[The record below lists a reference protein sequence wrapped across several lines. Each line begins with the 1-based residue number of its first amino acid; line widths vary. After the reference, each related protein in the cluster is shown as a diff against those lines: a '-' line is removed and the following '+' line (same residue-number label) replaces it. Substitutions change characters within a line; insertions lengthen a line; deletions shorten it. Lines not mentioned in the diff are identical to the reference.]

1 MSKDSYQIRWRGKV
15 SGPHDLESLKSM
27 LSRGEVS
34 LLHEVL
40 VDSQWISLEQLVS
53 RKFRGP
59 DVQPVAA
66 PKELAPQS
74 LPPKP
79 KGPPPLPSEKLYH
92 VARQGRVQGP
102 YPRSALKQ
110 LVSAG
115 ILDVDD
121 PAWTEG
127 MPNWQPLKEIV
138 ELGVLYPSA
147 VPPPA
152 NTTPAPKAVSGARER
167 PSNQLVAGMAGF
179 ALYHSNEVRKELRE
193 MNDNLQELQDDSGT
207 GDVSDGNF
215 SDFSDM

>member
-1 MSKDSYQIRWRGKV
+1 MRKDSYQIRWRGKV

-40 VDSQWISLEQLVS
+40 VESQWISLEQLVS
-53 RKFRGP
+53 RKLRGP

-66 PKELAPQS
+66 PKEADPQS

-79 KGPPPLPSEKLYH
+79 KGPPPIPSDKLYH
-92 VARQGRVQGP
+92 VARQGRAQGP

-127 MPNWQPLKEIV
+127 MPTWQPLKEIV
-138 ELGVLYPSA
+138 ELGVLYPAA
-147 VPPPA
+147 VPPTA
-152 NTTPAPKAVSGARER
+152 NTILESKSVSGARER
-167 PSNQLVAGMAGF
+167 RSNQLAAGMAGF

-207 GDVSDGNF
+207 GDGSDGNF